1 MITKK
6 PSKYVFSETEIDD
19 FLQHPEEFFYFED
32 FVTRMIDINA
42 KLIKISALQRL
53 KVVITKYTKDEKVI
67 HAETIHLPVSEE
79 TNFEA
84 LLASFNQEKPPKRK
98 KVSPEK
104 EKRRFVI
111 QVPYTEGRMIIK
123 LATFLKVMF
132 LFFLLLGGFYLGK
145 SVQSEPKIPS
155 EVSEQL
161 NNLEKQVKQQ
171 PQIDTFSRYFLTNYY
186 TGITEGEKVKERINR
201 FVDKSVLK
209 DVSGTDKQVKS
220 ILPWEATRKGSTW
233 HLTYIVTLQDPQE
246 QTTTQQVSFSIKEQE
261 QQYKVITV
269 PKEEPFEIN
278 H

>member
-1 MITKK
+1 MITKR
-6 PSKYVFSETEIDD
+6 PFKYVFSETEIDD

-42 KLIKISALQRL
+42 KLIKLSALRRL

-67 HAETIHLPVSEE
+67 HTEIFHLPVSEE

-84 LLASFNQEKPPKRK
+84 LLDSFNQEKPPKRK
-98 KVSPEK
+98 KASSEK
-104 EKRRFVI
+104 EKRRFVV
-111 QVPYTEGRMIIK
+111 QPPYTERRMTVK
-123 LATFLKVMF
+123 LAMFLKIMC
-132 LFFLLLGGFYLGK
+132 LFFLLLGTFYLGK

-161 NNLEKQVKQQ
+161 NNLEKQVQQQ

-186 TGITEGEKVKERINR
+186 TGITEGEKVQERINR
-201 FVDKSVLK
+201 FVDKGLLK

-220 ILPWEATRKGSTW
+220 ILPWEAKRKGSTW
-233 HLTYIVTLQDPQE
+233 HLAYIVTLQDPQE
-246 QTTTQQVSFSIKEQE
+246 QTTTQQVSFSIKEQD
-261 QQYKVITV
+261 QQYKVMTI